1 MDHLIQDKIQQN
13 YSNLTRNQRALSH
26 FILEHTEEV
35 PFLSSALLARRVRVS
50 DATVTRFCTALG
62 YSGYA
67 DFQKDMQ
74 RWLQMRL
81 APSERIKKKPHQQ
94 KGNIYRQVYEADIQN
109 LKETMD
115 GNPAPKLEEGMRILS
130 HSKRIFI
137 VGLRRAFA
145 LALLTHDLLRQV
157 CPRTVLLDASQG
169 RLFDPMIDIGPQDT
183 LLVMSFPRY
192 SEWTHQVARYAKNQG
207 CLLIAITDS
216 LLSPLGQIADLTLPV
231 KISGKSFFSS
241 YTAVVYIINCLI
253 TRLSLVHH
261 KKTVK
266 ALKKVESKLRVS
278 DTWVM
283 EPP

>member
-1 MDHLIQDKIQQN
+1 MDRFIQDKIQQN

-26 FILEHTEEV
+26 FILENTEEV
-35 PFLSSALLARRVRVS
+35 AFLSSALLARRVRVS

-62 YSGYA
+62 YSGYL

-81 APSERIKKKPHQQ
+81 APSERIKRKPHWH
-94 KGNIYRQVYEADIQN
+94 KGNIYRQVYEVDIQN

-115 GNPAPKLEEGMRILS
+115 SIPVPKLEEVVRVLS

-145 LALLTHDLLRQV
+145 LAFLTYNLLSQV

-169 RLFDPMIDIGPQDT
+169 RLFDPIIDIGPQDT
-183 LLVMSFPRY
+183 LLAMSFPRY
-192 SEWTHQVARYAKNQG
+192 SKWTHQVAQYAKNQG
-207 CLLIAITDS
+207 CQVIAITDGI
-216 LLSPLGQIADLTLPV
+216 LSPLGQIADLALPV

-241 YTAVVYIINCLI
+241 YTAVVCIINCLI
-253 TRLSLVHH
+253 TRLSLIYH

-266 ALKKVESKLRVS
+266 ALKKIESKLHQS